1 MNKDIKE
8 RKTIMAKIKTED
20 IIWNVYWYDFNEK
33 TIEKRNI
40 FNLST
45 KFYKGFEKIRKEV
58 KKHNFEWFN
67 LELRKLAQCCYWS
80 KVEYEI
86 LATDVFASVEKEKM
100 LENYLNTKGEWI
112 QPLCNFLKTREKI
125 DIFEQLELNW
135 DAFSNY
141 VYYMITTPL
150 GTLKK
155 RGHINE

>member
-1 MNKDIKE
+1 M
-8 RKTIMAKIKTED
+8 TKIKTKD
-20 IIWNVYWYDFNEK
+20 IIWNVYWYNFNKE
-33 TIEKRNI
+33 TIEKGNI
-40 FNLST
+40 FSLSV
-45 KFYKGFEKIRKEV
+45 KFYEGFEKIRKQI

-80 KVEYEI
+80 KVEYEVLI
-86 LATDVFASVEKEKM
+86 TDVFALMEKERIT
-100 LENYLNTKGEWI
+100 EIYLNTNEEWFL
-112 QPLCNFLKTREKI
+112 PLCNSLETREKI
-125 DIFEQLELNW
+125 DVFEQLELNW